1 MNAADLHSLL
11 ASQAEGWDQVLEV
24 LAELLP
30 ERDFARAH
38 RLLAD
43 HRILIEQ
50 DRPGALVVLAGSTG
64 AGKSTL
70 FNALCGKELSEVGE
84 MRPTTRQAVVAL
96 GPAASRDEL
105 PAIADQGQAQLN
117 RLDAPGPMGLAD
129 LTLVDAPDLNSYET
143 EGREVLAQWADHADL
158 LLVMV
163 HRQSIV
169 EQAPVQF
176 IADYSRRRRLLL
188 VLGRAD
194 ELPPQARE
202 ELVEQLLRVA
212 REEWGVQNPEVLAVD
227 SLAAMEGRGGEVWQ
241 GQADQL
247 RQALAAGALIRIR
260 KDNARGALESVGQD
274 LAPALDEAV
283 ELLTQRSSALDR
295 ALELWTNG
303 LVRTTRVNLQTHSVE
318 WVELLR
324 QLAGDGWRGPGGW
337 AMRLSGAG
345 SGGLGLGLLLGRRNP
360 LLGLGVAAAGSAI
373 DSLEGAKI
381 KERLDQGIGIWPGAQ
396 EEQQVIEVASLEAGL
411 GGDETLCAE
420 LSRRGSPAFQAALSA
435 WTATHSSRSWSPQ
448 VKLLLRAL
456 VDGPLAVLAAFALVR
471 ALLGVFG
478 EAGLGM
484 DRLMDSLVVAT
495 FWLLIWRWV
504 SGRLLARR
512 AGEERQALVGCLEEA
527 LASEAEGIRKSRDDA
542 WKPRQAL
549 LEQARQESSKK
560 L

>member
-1 MNAADLHSLL
+1 MSVADLHSLL
-11 ASQAEGWDQVLEV
+11 ASQAASWDQVLEI

-30 ERDFARAH
+30 ERDFSRAH

-43 HRILIEQ
+43 HRTLIEQ
-50 DRPGALVVLAGSTG
+50 DRPGALVVLVGSTG

-70 FNALCGKELSEVGE
+70 FNALCGKELSQVGE

-96 GPAASRDEL
+96 GPAARRDEL

-117 RLDAPGPMGLAD
+117 SLPAPGPMGLAD

-143 EGREVLAQWADHADL
+143 EGREILAQWADQADL

-194 ELPPQARE
+194 ELPAQARE

-212 REEWGVQNPEVLAVD
+212 REEWGVVNPEVLAVD

-260 KDNARGALESVGQD
+260 KDNARGALDSVGQD
-274 LAPALDEAV
+274 LAPALDEAMD
-283 ELLTQRSSALDR
+283 LLAQRSSALDR

-303 LVRTTRVNLQTHSVE
+303 LVRATRVNLEARSLE

-324 QLAGDGWRGPGGW
+324 QLAGEGWRGPGGW

-373 DSLEGAKI
+373 DSLDGAKT
-381 KERLDQGIGIWPGAQ
+381 KDRLDQGIGIWPGAQ

-411 GGDETLCAE
+411 GGDEKLGAE
-420 LSRRGSPAFQAALSA
+420 LSSRGSPAFRAALAS
-435 WTATHSSRSWSPQ
+435 WTATRSSRSWPPQ
-448 VKLLLRAL
+448 VQLLLRGL

-484 DRLMDSLVVAT
+484 DRLLDSLVVAT

-512 AGEERQALVGCLEEA
+512 AGEERRALVGCLEEA
-527 LASEAEGIRKSRDDA
+527 LASEAEGMRRSRDDV

-549 LEQARQESSKK
+549 LEQARQGSSKK